1 MKKNCYKQKNKQ
13 KEAKSESKS
22 DSKENNTATLER
34 DTIVSSSSES
44 CTYVVCQ
51 DTDWMI
57 DLGDSFHTTP
67 KRDFF
72 ASYKSD
78 NNCVVRMSNK
88 DTSPIVGVGDIHME
102 PILATN

>member
-1 MKKNCYKQKNKQ
+1 
-13 KEAKSESKS
+13 
-22 DSKENNTATLER
+22 
-34 DTIVSSSSES
+34 
-44 CTYVVCQ
+44 
-51 DTDWMI
+51 MI